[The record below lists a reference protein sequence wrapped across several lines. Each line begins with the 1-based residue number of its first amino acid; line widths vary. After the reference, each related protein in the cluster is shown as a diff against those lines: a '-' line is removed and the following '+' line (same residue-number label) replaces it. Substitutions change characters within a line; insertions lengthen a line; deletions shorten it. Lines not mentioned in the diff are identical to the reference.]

1 LNETRKQP
9 LLDSTFW
16 SVTVLLTVISG
27 LLMWGVVIFPIEDW
41 LPEASSVAAHI
52 DFLFRFMAFFGV
64 PILVY
69 VSGYIIYF
77 AWRYHIRKG
86 DSRLAVGSPIHDHP
100 GLEAAWTIVPSIIML
115 ILGVLSYIVMPKYY
129 LASASSVATIEG
141 IGHTFYFEFRYPGLA
156 QSVDNDLH
164 LPVNKEV
171 TIYLTSDEVDIR
183 NAVIHSFWVPE
194 FRVKQDMIPGMI
206 VPIHITPVKEG
217 TFRIICTEF
226 CGVGHSDM
234 VGRVVV
240 QSQADFDTWFKTEQ
254 HMQTQG
260 ATKGVTIS
268 ITGGNATAGG
278 QLFAAKCTTCHS
290 TGAFD
295 ERKVGPGLG
304 NLFHDTNH
312 PKLVTGKP
320 ANPDDVA
327 DIIEHGFSGDLGT
340 MPNMQ
345 VNQLTD
351 KDIANLIAYLE
362 SLHK

>member
-1 LNETRKQP
+1 
-9 LLDSTFW
+9 
-16 SVTVLLTVISG
+16 
-27 LLMWGVVIFPIEDW
+27 MWGVVIFPIEDW

-206 VPIHITPVKEG
+206 VPIHFTPTRIG
-217 TFRIICTEF
+217 TYRIICTEF
-226 CGVGHSDM
+226 CGLGHSDM
-234 VGRVVV
+234 VGKVIVE
-240 QSQADFDTWFKTEQ
+240 SQADFNRWYDAQRTAQ
-254 HMQTQG
+254 ASAG
-260 ATKGVTIS
+260 AAPAVNLAS
-268 ITGGNATAGG
+268 GNASAG
-278 QLFAAKCTTCHS
+278 QRVFAAKCTACHS
-290 TGAFD
+290 TGAFA

-304 NLFHDTNH
+304 KLFHDADH
-312 PKLVTGKP
+312 PSLVTGKP
-320 ANPDDVA
+320 ANADDVA
-327 DIIEHGFSGDLGT
+327 DVIEHGASGDLGT

-345 VNQLTD
+345 VNRLTTQD
-351 KDIANLIAYLE
+351 VADLVAYLQ
-362 SLHK
+362 SLH